1 METIAAL
8 KKLGGVIQRLFG
20 GIQPDKCEN
29 RVFFILLCWKYN
41 QYGLCAPVLHCML
54 PS

>member
-1 METIAAL
+1 MVTIAAL

-20 GIQPDKCEN
+20 GIQPEKCEN
-29 RVFFILLCWKYN
+29 RVFPILLCWKYN
-41 QYGLCAPVLHCML
+41 QYGLCTAVLHSLL